1 MYYFFRF
8 MYTLEVDIKRESVMA
23 VMYAAKKY
31 DVQPLVDRCRKF
43 LKDGLDVENVCE
55 ILEQAVTFSEQQ
67 LVDDCVEVIKENAA
81 EVVNTVGLL
90 EVSQHVLRLV
100 FEKGFVEL
108 DALKCYEIAKKWAL
122 DHLKADKHENLDPG
136 NVRSVLGDV
145 LNEIRFSDMQL
156 EAFIENVADD
166 NILPDSTKVS
176 IIVALNK
183 KRKKIVNIERFKE
196 TNRDRK
202 WNHDGKQD
210 GISFTVSLPGLLT
223 GVCLYLPNE
232 DGVTLGPLEILEE
245 GNIVLAQ
252 NVTLKYTDGNQSR
265 NESLSAVILLQPN
278 KIYSIRHRF
287 QGKPTYWGKTPI
299 TKPCYQG
306 VTVEFMN
313 LKHGVSCNSTNLEQG
328 QIPGLTI
335 AVLYI

>member
-1 MYYFFRF
+1 
-8 MYTLEVDIKRESVMA
+8 MYTLKVDIKPESVMA

-67 LVDDCVEVIKENAA
+67 LVDDCIAVIKENAA
-81 EVVNTVGLL
+81 EVVDTVGLL
-90 EVSQHVLRLV
+90 KVSPPVLRLL

-108 DALKCYEIAKKWAL
+108 DPLKCYEAAKKWAL
-122 DHLKADKHENLDPG
+122 DHLKADKHEDIDPE

-145 LNEIRFSDMQL
+145 INEIRFCDMQL
-156 EAFIENVADD
+156 ETFIENVADD
-166 NILPDSTKVS
+166 NILQDSTKVA

-183 KRKKIVNIERFKE
+183 KRKPLQRIVNIERFKE
-196 TNRDRK
+196 TKSDSNWNHRDR
-202 WNHDGKQD
+202 QD
-210 GISFTVSLPGLLT
+210 GISFTVSSPGLLT

-232 DGVTLGPLEILEE
+232 DGVTLGPLEILE
-245 GNIVLAQ
+245 GSNIVLTQ
-252 NVTLKYTDGNQSR
+252 TVTLKFTPGKQSR
-265 NESLSAVILLQPN
+265 NESLSAEISLQSA

-299 TKPCYQG
+299 TKPCDQG
-306 VTVEFMN
+306 FTVEFMD
-313 LKHGVSCNSTNLEQG
+313 LKHGDSNNETCLERG
-328 QIPGLTI
+328 QFPGLTI
-335 AVLYI
+335 IVPYK